1 MRRISRTNVG
11 IQKGQ
16 IHHAHSST
24 NAHHARSHAVSVA
37 EKLPLMTYDLDGNII
52 DTRLRP

>member
-1 MRRISRTNVG
+1 
-11 IQKGQ
+11 
-16 IHHAHSST
+16 
-24 NAHHARSHAVSVA
+24 VSVA